1 MEVPVQMILDKI
13 GEELSKANQ
22 SNDEGRFREHIAS
35 IHSLCDVV
43 LSSNSIEGNR
53 KKTIP
58 EIQQMSTKQHK
69 KVNVEE
75 ANGDSLLDF

>member
-22 SNDEGRFREHIAS
+22 SNDEGRLREHIAS

-43 LSSNSIEGNR
+43 LSSNSIEDNR

-58 EIQQMSTKQHK
+58 EIQQMSIKQHN
-69 KVNVEE
+69 KVNVDE